1 MVAVVAMTHYLIL
14 THQQA
19 EELDTKLLLGM
30 SNFFIQTGEDYA
42 AEITIDCTAKG
53 ILIEW
58 DDVRLGYDIRRK

>member
-1 MVAVVAMTHYLIL
+1 MTHYLIL
-14 THQQA
+14 THKKA

-42 AEITIDCTAKG
+42 AEATIDCTAKG
-53 ILIEW
+53 IRVEW